1 MRKLSLLSLFV
12 LLCSAMLLLA
22 CAGGQAFAQSP
33 TVAPPEAPPEG
44 PPRTLSV
51 TGTGKSY
58 LVPDIAYIY
67 IGVHT
72 ENAEASKAVAENT
85 SRSQKV
91 TEALKQFNIASKDIQ
106 TTNFSIYPQQ
116 QFDPQGKVTGILYVV
131 DNTVYVA
138 LRDLTKIGNLLDAVV
153 NAGANTISGISFDVE
168 NKTAALAEARAAAV
182 ADAQKQAQELAKAAG
197 VTLGEIMSISTYA
210 SAPYPIYDRGGAGG
224 VAMEAAV
231 PIAPGQTVLQVDV
244 SITYTLK

>member
-1 MRKLSLLSLFV
+1 MRKLSLLTLFV
-12 LLCSAMLLLA
+12 LLCSAMLLSA

-33 TVAPPEAPPEG
+33 TTSAPEA

-91 TEALKQFNIASKDIQ
+91 TEALKQFNIAAKDIQ
-106 TTNFSIYPQQ
+106 TSNFSIYPQQ
-116 QFDPQGKVTGILYVV
+116 QFDPQGKVIGVLYVV

-168 NKTAALAEARAAAV
+168 NKTAALTEARAAAV

-210 SAPYPIYDRGGAGG
+210 STPYPIYDGRGGAGA
-224 VAMEAAV
+224 AMGAAV

>member
-1 MRKLSLLSLFV
+1 MRKLSILTLLVVLSAAWLLS
-12 LLCSAMLLLA
+12 A
-22 CAGGQAFAQSP
+22 CAGGQAYAQ
-33 TVAPPEAPPEG
+33 TPPPAASTQ
-44 PPRTLSV
+44 PRTLSV
-51 TGTGKSY
+51 TGSGKSY

-72 ENAEASKAVAENT
+72 ENPEASKAVAENT

-91 TEALKQFNIASKDIQ
+91 TEALKKFNIAAKDIQ

-116 QFDPQGKVTGILYVV
+116 QFDSQGKVTGVLYVV

-138 LRDLTKIGNLLDAVV
+138 LRDLTKIGDLLDAVV

-168 NKTAALAEARAAAV
+168 DKTAALAEARAAAV
-182 ADAQKQAQELAKAAG
+182 ADAQKQAEELAKAAG
-197 VTLGEIMSISTYA
+197 LTLGEIMSISTFT
-210 SAPYPIYDRGGAGG
+210 STPYPIYDGRGGGG
-224 VAMEAAV
+224 AAMQAAV

-244 SITYTLK
+244 SVVYELK

>member
-1 MRKLSLLSLFV
+1 MRKLSILTLLVVLCGAWLLS
-12 LLCSAMLLLA
+12 A
-22 CAGGQAFAQSP
+22 CAGGQAFAQTPP
-33 TVAPPEAPPEG
+33 TATSETQ
-44 PPRTLSV
+44 PRTLSV
-51 TGTGKSY
+51 TGSGKSY

-91 TEALKQFNIASKDIQ
+91 TEALKKFNIAAKDIQ

-116 QFDPQGKVTGILYVV
+116 QFDPQGKVIGVLYVV

-138 LRDLTKIGNLLDAVV
+138 LRDLTKIGDLLDAVV
-153 NAGANTISGISFDVE
+153 NAGANSISGISFDVE
-168 NKTAALAEARAAAV
+168 DKTAALAEARAAAV
-182 ADAQKQAQELAKAAG
+182 EDARKQAEELAKAAG
-197 VTLGEIMSISTYA
+197 VTLGEVLNISTYA
-210 SAPYPIYDRGGAGG
+210 LTPYPIYDGRGGGG
-224 VAMEAAV
+224 VAVQAAV

-244 SITYTLK
+244 SITYLLK

>member
-1 MRKLSLLSLFV
+1 MRKLSILTLLVVLCGAWLLS
-12 LLCSAMLLLA
+12 A
-22 CAGGQAFAQSP
+22 CAGGQAFAQTPP
-33 TVAPPEAPPEG
+33 TAASETQ
-44 PPRTLSV
+44 PRTLSV
-51 TGTGKSY
+51 TGSGKSY

-91 TEALKQFNIASKDIQ
+91 TEALKKFNIADRDIQ

-116 QFDPQGKVTGILYVV
+116 QFDPQGKVTGVLYVV

-138 LRDLTKIGNLLDAVV
+138 LRDLTKIGDLLDAVV

-168 NKTAALAEARAAAV
+168 DKTTALAEARAAAV
-182 ADAQKQAQELAKAAG
+182 EDAQKQAEELAKAAG
-197 VTLGEIMSISTYA
+197 VTLGEIMNISTFA
-210 SAPYPIYDRGGAGG
+210 STPYPMYEGRGGMGA
-224 VAMEAAV
+224 AMEAAV
-231 PIAPGQTVLQVDV
+231 PIAPGQTVLQVNV
-244 SITYTLK
+244 SITYLLK